1 MDGPDGV
8 AVDRVTIS
16 QEVVRDVEQVS
27 AAVSEEPAVGDS
39 LGEPQRL
46 GVVLAVWQV
55 ALWDIID

>member
-1 MDGPDGV
+1 MDAPDGV
-8 AVDRVTIS
+8 AVDRVTVS

-55 ALWDIID
+55 AL